1 MRSTKEGAKAYEHS
15 LDHAVEFFS
24 KAGSMFVGKDHFY
37 EGEESALSLFQKVW
51 IVDAELAMKLLLWL
65 RDARGGA
72 GNRSGS
78 RECYS
83 WLANH
88 EPEWLAANIGWLP
101 LVGRWDDLRS
111 LFGTPAEKQAVD
123 LWAEALKAS
132 DVLAAKWADRSDSP
146 IRKHLNMV
154 IGDFRRFLAKM
165 RKDHIVEHKMCTDR
179 WNEID
184 YESIPSVAMARY
196 TKAFG
201 KHDEERFD
209 KYKESLEKGEVEIHA
224 DVLFPHDCVRTSNYG
239 DKKIADAQFDALPN
253 YMEGTDEKIMVIS
266 DTSGSM
272 DSVVAGSIR
281 AVDISQGLALYCSGK
296 MPKDGPFYK
305 KFIAFDSESEFK
317 DWEGMT
323 FSDAIRNKDIFDRA
337 VGATRIHTALDLIL
351 KVATTFKLTEDQMPT
366 ALMIVSD
373 MQFHPDPGQNRRYQ
387 MYGVESSGSEVE
399 GCLMRYEEAGYKK
412 PKVIYWNTGGY
423 AGSPA
428 IVKSPN
434 TALVSGFST
443 GILKAVLS
451 GEDFTPRAVMLR
463 ALEKYNVMVP

>member
-24 KAGSMFVGKDHFY
+24 KAGSLFTNREGFYGKDDT
-37 EGEESALSLFQKVW
+37 ALSLFQKVW
-51 IVDAELAMKLLLWL
+51 IVDAELSMKLLLWL

-72 GNRSGS
+72 GNRSGA

-111 LFGTPAEKQAVD
+111 LFDTPAEKQAVD
-123 LWAEALKAS
+123 LWTEALKAN

-179 WNEID
+179 WNEIN
-184 YESIPSVAMARY
+184 YENTPSVAMARY

-201 KHDEERFD
+201 KHDEGRFN
-209 KYKESLEKGEVEIHA
+209 KYKESLEKGEAEIHA
-224 DVLFPHDCVRTSNYG
+224 DVLFPHDCIRTSRYG
-239 DKKIADAQFDALPN
+239 DRKIADAQFDALPN

-266 DTSGSM
+266 DTSASM
-272 DSVVAGSIR
+272 DSTVAGSIS
-281 AVDISQGLALYCSGK
+281 AVDVSQGIALYCSAR

-305 KFIAFDSESEFK
+305 KFVGFCDESRFK

-323 FSDAIRNKDIFDRA
+323 FSEAIRNRNVFD
-337 VGATRIHTALDLIL
+337 GAIGSTQIHTALELIL
-351 KVATTFKLTEDQMPT
+351 KVARTFKLTEDQMPT
-366 ALMIVSD
+366 TLIIVSD
-373 MQFHPDPGQNRRYQ
+373 MQFHGG
-387 MYGVESSGSEVE
+387 GVDGNGSEVE
-399 GCLMRYEEAGYKK
+399 NCLDLYEKAGYRK
-412 PKVIYWNTGGY
+412 PKVVYWNTDGY

-428 IVKSPN
+428 TIRSQN
-434 TALVSGFST
+434 IALVSGFST
-443 GILKAVLS
+443 GILKALLS
-451 GEDFTPRAVMLR
+451 GEDFTPKAVMLR
-463 ALEKYNVMVP
+463 ALEKYTITIP